1 MSTVSLKDAKATF
14 SNVIDQAAA
23 GDFVTITR
31 HGRAAAVIVSVAA
44 AEAAR
49 KALAKDRPS
58 LVAHMKTFP
67 ADFDDDQDVFARNP
81 APSREVDL

>member
-1 MSTVSLKDAKATF
+1 MSTVSLKDAKASF

-23 GDFVTITR
+23 GEFVTITR
-31 HGRAAAVIVSVAA
+31 HGRAAAVIVSVGA

-58 LVAHMKTFP
+58 LVQYLKTFP
-67 ADFDDDQDVFARNP
+67 ADIDADDDVFARNP
-81 APSREVDL
+81 APSREADL